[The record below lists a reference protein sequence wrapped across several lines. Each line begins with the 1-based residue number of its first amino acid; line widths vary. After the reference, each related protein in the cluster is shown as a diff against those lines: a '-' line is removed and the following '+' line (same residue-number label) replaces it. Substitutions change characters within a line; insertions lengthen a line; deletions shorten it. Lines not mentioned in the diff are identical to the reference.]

1 MPSALIMHVG
11 IPLMVADV
19 AQMLVNA
26 VLLAGVVRLS
36 TGIPPRRFIV
46 QMVTN
51 SGVAYIGYGV
61 IGFLFV
67 ILWGPAD
74 VGWFSAVL
82 ILAPLYVARWAFVQ
96 YGEEQRAHERTLSA
110 LVTVV
115 ETKDPSAAGHSGR
128 IARLAEWMAE
138 PLSMGTQEVQAL
150 VYAAMLHDV
159 GKVGV
164 PTRLLRRPRT
174 WTPADLETLTHH
186 SALGVVLVREIEF
199 LNGSLDGIRH
209 HHERWDGL
217 GYPDGLA
224 GDEIPLVSRV
234 IAVADAFDA
243 LTTDRA
249 ERPAFAPQQA
259 LQQIEQRRGRQFDP
273 HVVAALATVL
283 ERHDWP
289 ITSADEDRLDRM
301 RGYLDHDDPIAWE
314 QVWATGGRSAGPLH
328 PSGPLAPCRRA
339 VARDEAPAIRGPSG
353 GRTGEG
359 TVSPVLR
366 DLPSRLRL
374 DRLLPGGQ
382 HRGGG
387 GCPRCG
393 RGQPA
398 GLASGL
404 VHPCGLR
411 RRHRR
416 RRGEPDRPARRP
428 GDRADV
434 ARSGLR
440 PGDDLGRR
448 REPPVEPS
456 RAGVVVADHPV
467 GMLAGA
473 VPALIRRSPVRAD
486 DLAARFLSVAVAALL
501 FRHLEIWGGQ
511 PLLTLQDEWAQTRW
525 VTAISM
531 VLVSGIA
538 LFVQAF
544 CVAMATAVARPP
556 TVLAL
561 PGRRGAPGRRS
572 RCGAG
577 RVGHPHRPGRAAHGH
592 RRAAGLPRPPGAHP
606 VRHPAFAGIR
616 ETYGQTIRALSRL
629 TEIGGLHPS

>member
-1 MPSALIMHVG
+1 MSKAGAAREPSSSRAVPLYIAATTLAAVVSMWWAWDAANPFADPVALITLLVLGVLSMLVRERDVGANITFSFLSIIVIASVVLVGPVGSALVGALSMGLERGTRTLHARLFNASMFALQGVVGGMVYLAVGGSLKLEEVVGAPALIMHVG

-110 LVTVV
+110 LVTAV
-115 ETKDPSAAGHSGR
+115 ETKDPSAAGHSSR

-174 WTPADLETLTHH
+174 WTPADVEALTHH

-199 LNGSLDGIRH
+199 LNGSLAGIRH

-224 GDEIPLVSRV
+224 GDEIPLISRV

-249 ERPAFAPQQA
+249 ERPAFAPQPA
-259 LQQIEQRRGRQFDP
+259 LRQIEQRRGRQFDP

-289 ITSADEDRLDRM
+289 ITSADEDELDRM

-314 QVWATGGRSAGPLH
+314 QVWATTPPL
-328 PSGPLAPCRRA
+328 
-339 VARDEAPAIRGPSG
+339 
-353 GRTGEG
+353 
-359 TVSPVLR
+359 
-366 DLPSRLRL
+366 
-374 DRLLPGGQ
+374 
-382 HRGGG
+382 
-387 GCPRCG
+387 
-393 RGQPA
+393 
-398 GLASGL
+398 
-404 VHPCGLR
+404 
-411 RRHRR
+411 
-416 RRGEPDRPARRP
+416 RPAVTAP
-428 GDRADV
+428 GPTPHPVAD
-434 ARSGLR
+434 
-440 PGDDLGRR
+440 
-448 REPPVEPS
+448 EPS
-456 RAGVVVADHPV
+456 PPHSAAGKAEDVPVAEQ
-467 GMLAGA
+467 
-473 VPALIRRSPVRAD
+473 VRA
-486 DLAARFLSVAVAALL
+486 
-501 FRHLEIWGGQ
+501 
-511 PLLTLQDEWAQTRW
+511 P
-525 VTAISM
+525 
-531 VLVSGIA
+531 
-538 LFVQAF
+538 
-544 CVAMATAVARPP
+544 
-556 TVLAL
+556 
-561 PGRRGAPGRRS
+561 
-572 RCGAG
+572 
-577 RVGHPHRPGRAAHGH
+577 
-592 RRAAGLPRPPGAHP
+592 
-606 VRHPAFAGIR
+606 
-616 ETYGQTIRALSRL
+616 
-629 TEIGGLHPS
+629 